1 MEGVTRCDSEKPH
14 NCGLILLKP
23 DSNQPY
29 TFLLQLSKRFFSE
42 ERKKQIAIFFF
53 FFLLRLA
60 LASKFLAFTNQI
72 ALHQLHLCHFGL
84 PAHAES

>member
-1 MEGVTRCDSEKPH
+1 MEGVIRCDSEKPH

-42 ERKKQIAIFFF
+42 ERKKQIVKNI
-53 FFLLRLA
+53 
-60 LASKFLAFTNQI
+60 
-72 ALHQLHLCHFGL
+72 
-84 PAHAES
+84 